1 MRLPVRNLGESWA
14 NRVELAT
21 LVAAHLSIP
30 EGNLIAGLFLA
41 QEGIASLAGPG
52 EATVKDSGCFV
63 DEWQVVGSVQFK
75 AERQIWLRFM

>member
-63 DEWQVVGSVQFK
+63 DSNTEIVPIVSH
-75 AERQIWLRFM
+75 ISS